1 MSHDINPIL
10 DSDSYKF
17 SHSEQYPKGTEFVYS
32 YFESRGGL
40 YDTTTFFGLQYILK
54 TLLSTPIT
62 TAMVDE
68 AQAIAIPH
76 MGHFNR
82 KGWDRLV
89 EKWGGLLPIEI
100 KAVPEGTTVPNRN
113 VLMTVVNT
121 DPEFFWL
128 TNFLETA
135 LVRVWYPSTVAT
147 LSREGKRIIGS
158 YLEQTSGSRE
168 GLEFK
173 LHDFGARGVSSYEQA
188 MIGGMA
194 HLINFMGTDTIPA
207 IVGHQK
213 YYSEYMAGFSIP
225 ASEHSTITSWGRDNE
240 VDAFRNMLE
249 KYPTGLVAC
258 VSDSYSITTAVESLW
273 GQELRTEVLG
283 RDGVLVVRPDSGDPQ
298 TMVMKVLNGLGNAFG
313 YTMNAQ
319 GYKVL
324 NDHVRVIQ
332 GDGVDNTAIE
342 AIVTKMAMD
351 GWSIENIAFG
361 SGGGL
366 LQKMDRDT
374 QKFAFKCSAICVN
387 GVWRDVY
394 KQPEG
399 EGEWK
404 QSKKGQM
411 GLFQTVSNGHY
422 QTLRTEKHF
431 LHTAELRT
439 ENLLK
444 TVYLNG
450 VIIKDQT
457 LTEIR
462 ERANIDANDWKMV
475 TKENNKCWRE

>member
-1 MSHDINPIL
+1 M
-10 DSDSYKF
+10 
-17 SHSEQYPKGTEFVYS
+17 YS
-32 YFESRGGL
+32 YFESRGGEV
-40 YDTTTFFGLQYILK
+40 DTTTFFGLQYILK
-54 TLLSTPIT
+54 TLLSTPVT
-62 TAMVDE
+62 TEMVDE
-68 AQAIAIPH
+68 AEKIAMAH

-89 EKWGGLLPIEI
+89 AKWGGLLPIEI
-100 KAVPEGTTVPNRN
+100 KAVPEGTTVPNKN

-194 HLINFMGTDTIPA
+194 HLINFMGTDTVPA
-207 IVGHQK
+207 IVGHRK
-213 YYSEYMAGFSIP
+213 YYSEEMAGFSVP
-225 ASEHSTITSWGRDNE
+225 ASEHSTITSWGRENE

-258 VSDSYSITTAVESLW
+258 VSDSYSITKAVESLW
-273 GQELRTEVLG
+273 GQDLKPEVLA
-283 RDGVLVVRPDSGDPQ
+283 RDGVLIVRPDSGKPRD
-298 TMVMKVLNGLGNAFG
+298 MVMKVLNGLGNAFG
-313 YTMNAQ
+313 YTINKQ

-324 NDHVRVIQ
+324 DPHVRVIQ
-332 GDGVDNTAIE
+332 GDGVDLAEIENIVSWMAIQ
-342 AIVTKMAMD
+342 

-366 LQKMDRDT
+366 LQKLDRDT

-387 GVWRDVY
+387 GEWRDVY

-404 QSKKGQM
+404 QSKKGMLELVQRVSDGQYM
-411 GLFQTVSNGHY
+411 TRRVGGLHSQ
-422 QTLRTEKHF
+422 
-431 LHTAELRT
+431 ELVT
-439 ENLLK
+439 PDLLE
-444 TVYLNG
+444 TVYVNG

-457 LTEIR
+457 LAEIR
-462 ERANIDANDWKMV
+462 ERADQDAKDW
-475 TKENNKCWRE
+475 ELGQG